1 MTTHVLTVTAL
12 KMLATWRKTNMV
24 LVISLAFVG
33 IIFLVDFIVDLQER
47 IDAKNRDRI
56 AVSAYLNRTRGSE

>member
-1 MTTHVLTVTAL
+1 
-12 KMLATWRKTNMV
+12 MV
-24 LVISLAFVG
+24 LAISLAAIG
-33 IIFLVDFIVDLQER
+33 IIFLVDFIADLQER